1 MSCKLGITIAS
12 CKILEGCNFARV
24 CFEIHAVQIVFYLF
38 IYLLDPQQV
47 VSPGDKKL
55 TKYKFII

>member
-12 CKILEGCNFARV
+12 CKILEGCNFGRV
-24 CFEIHAVQIVFYLF
+24 CCEIHAVQIVFYLL

-47 VSPGDKKL
+47 VSPGDKK
-55 TKYKFII
+55 